1 MVGRISAREIRD
13 APDPQLQQHSFEP
26 EDFAAIPLPADYSR
40 TKRLGSLSLD
50 RHEATNRA
58 LPSGEV
64 SIHERSRR
72 LCSHDGSAAA
82 LKLMLCRTHR
92 SATAWEMNLR
102 HHQITMTFKIKAADL
117 KRMEEG
123 LDMLSTQRV
132 RLGHAVGVFN
142 EALVCACA
150 TLQAAVDDYNQQGR
164 DVRAAFENVYR
175 PLEKPYAERSDD
187 WKDGEKGTAVKE
199 WLDTLESFP
208 ENIVDVSL
216 DEFIDEL
223 ELEDLV
229 GDDPRDDFKD
239 VGQEP
244 GEA

>member
-1 MVGRISAREIRD
+1 MEI
-13 APDPQLQQHSFEP
+13 
-26 EDFAAIPLPADYSR
+26 
-40 TKRLGSLSLD
+40 K
-50 RHEATNRA
+50 
-58 LPSGEV
+58 
-64 SIHERSRR
+64 
-72 LCSHDGSAAA
+72 
-82 LKLMLCRTHR
+82 
-92 SATAWEMNLR
+92 LR
-102 HHQITMTFKIKAADL
+102 HHQTTMTFKIKAADL

-123 LDMLSTQRV
+123 LDILSAERV

-142 EALVCACA
+142 EALVCARA
-150 TLQAAVDDYNQQGR
+150 TLQAAVDDYNQKGR
-164 DVRAAFENVYR
+164 DVRADFENVHR
-175 PLEKPYAERSDD
+175 ALEKAYSERSED